1 MMDAPD
7 LAACLHVCSVD
18 ASAGAIKWM
27 LRHEFGTRRPPVIY
41 SHMMENVGPLRL
53 LDQPRKRYDWFL
65 GIGFEV
71 CVYQGLTE
79 EGAEAVVGQ
88 WTSFWT
94 RIDEW
99 DGPILFWFSG
109 LSAQDQ
115 SLLLSVYNRV
125 GCDRP
130 IFVVDVSEPAGDLP
144 GATAVAAISSE
155 KLRMWIPKAR
165 KVDGALAET
174 LKEHYAALVSS
185 PKDIRL
191 FSGGDL
197 VETPKETLDARI
209 LSQFSPE
216 WRPLTRAAA
225 EIPGA
230 FGAGGFRDMDF
241 VWLLWRLEELR
252 KAGRI
257 EQRGGGFDPE
267 FKDNPLGGDVRLL
280 T

>member
-1 MMDAPD
+1 MMDPAD
-7 LAACLHVCSVD
+7 LAECLHVCSVD

-27 LRHEFGTRRPPVIY
+27 LRHEFGIRRPPVID
-41 SHMMENVGPLRL
+41 SSMMENTGPLSL
-53 LDQPRKRYDWFL
+53 LDQPGERYDWFL
-65 GIGFEV
+65 SIGFEV
-71 CVYQGLTE
+71 CVYEGLIE
-79 EGAEAVVGQ
+79 EGPEAVMGRWNAL
-88 WTSFWT
+88 WTQ
-94 RIDEW
+94 IDEW
-99 DGPILFWFSG
+99 EGSILFWFSS

-115 SLLLSVYNRV
+115 SLLLAVFNRV

-144 GATAVAAISSE
+144 GATAVAAIPSD

-174 LKEHYAALVSS
+174 LKEHHAALASS

-197 VETPKETLDARI
+197 VEAPKETLDARI

-230 FGAGGFRDMDF
+230 FGAGGFRDMDL

-252 KAGRI
+252 KFERI
-257 EQRGGGFDPE
+257 ERRGGRFDPE
-267 FKDNPLGGDVRLL
+267 FRDNPLAGDVRLL